1 MEQGTVINEVLDTF
15 CVSSSKKMN
24 KKKTQIFFSKN
35 VISAKACRIGKGL
48 GFTVTKSLGNYRQL
62 TSLVNCGSVCLPKAY
77 GELGVKTLK
86 STNSA
91 LFMRIGWGL
100 VSNSNN
106 FLG

>member
-48 GFTVTKSLGNYRQL
+48 GFTVTKSLGNFIGMPLLHSRVEKNNYRAVLDKVGQRL
-62 TSLVNCGSVCLPKAY
+62 S
-77 GELGVKTLK
+77 
-86 STNSA
+86 
-91 LFMRIGWGL
+91 GW
-100 VSNSNN
+100 N
-106 FLG
+106 